1 MRLSPYEA
9 PFHSDEAGNSGRL
22 PFTIGKAITD
32 YSAQITYTGSGIVQ
46 IPYNE
51 GLFIDYRHFD
61 AVGPLRSPQ
70 PHGSSWLSTQANIAP
85 RFEFGF
91 GLSYTTFDYSNLKI
105 SGSTAGGTRQPIG
118 PGAALDPW

>member
-1 MRLSPYEA
+1 MIYGAYNP
-9 PFHSDEAGNSGRL
+9 SGRL
-22 PFTIGKAITD
+22 PFTIGKAVTD
-32 YSAQITYTGSGIVQ
+32 YAAQIIYSGSGIVQ

-61 AVGPLRSPQ
+61 AVCPPHLLRMPNYTM
-70 PHGSSWLSTQANIAP
+70 LTLLQANIAP

-91 GLSYTTFDYSNLKI
+91 GLSYTTFDYSDLKI
-105 SGSTAGGTRQPIG
+105 TGSTAGGTRQPIG

>member
-1 MRLSPYEA
+1 MP
-9 PFHSDEAGNSGRL
+9 
-22 PFTIGKAITD
+22 
-32 YSAQITYTGSGIVQ
+32 

-61 AVGPLRSPQ
+61 QVSAP
-70 PHGSSWLSTQANIAP
+70 SSRVQGVNSCSHVKANIAP

-91 GLSYTTFDYSNLKI
+91 GLSYTTFDYSGLKI

-118 PGAALDPW
+118 PGSALDPW